1 MLIKPQRRHLPVSKT
16 IAAIATPPG
25 EGGLAVIR
33 ISGADAHAIA
43 AKIFR
48 PVNSHR
54 SLQDAKGEV
63 RDVPSDVRAS
73 VSEPKLLVTSSLT
86 GTFPEGIRIGE
97 VVDLSLGADG
107 LFKSGTV
114 RLGRALSTL
123 REVTVLIPISE
134 VGNQAQ

>member
-1 MLIKPQRRHLPVSKT
+1 MFQ
-16 IAAIATPPG
+16 AMCAQA
-25 EGGLAVIR
+25 
-33 ISGADAHAIA
+33 
-43 AKIFR
+43 
-48 PVNSHR
+48 
-54 SLQDAKGEV
+54 
-63 RDVPSDVRAS
+63 
-73 VSEPKLLVTSSLT
+73 EPKLLVTSSLT